1 MVEGKKAAGGEN
13 GCVVSLRRI
22 LRCRREELQRED
34 EEPCGGQ
41 NERERSRRG
50 ETGLLRLREDFLSP
64 VRRQLAEGETFQIM
78 LEGIGGRFH
87 GFNSS

>member
-1 MVEGKKAAGGEN
+1 MFESKKAAGGKD
-13 GCVVSLRRI
+13 GRGLSLRRI
-22 LRCRREELQRED
+22 FRCGREELQRED
-34 EEPCGGQ
+34 HEPRGGQ
-41 NERERSRRG
+41 NDCERPWRG
-50 ETGLLRLREDFLSP
+50 ETGLLRLREDFLPP

>member
-1 MVEGKKAAGGEN
+1 MVEGKKTAGGEE
-13 GCVVSLRRI
+13 GCVLSLRRI

-34 EEPCGGQ
+34 DEPRGGQ
-41 NERERSRRG
+41 NEGERPWRG
-50 ETGLLRLREDFLSP
+50 ETGLLRLREDFLPP
-64 VRRQLAEGETFQIM
+64 VRRQLAEGETFQFV